1 MKILIALLM
10 ALTSCTALAQQ
21 SPLTVTDP
29 FGTFRLPDPRLGNE
43 NDVASAGASLMG
55 VFTGA
60 DPLRVVVQ
68 VDFNGFTDEHQPYK
82 YSRLFVV
89 HFRGGFS
96 PALQDGTVMP
106 YIDASVTPWEVDVSG
121 GSNASSRGVVTLGVG
136 RTRYSQEHALSNGG
150 TLVITPLQASVD
162 GEIVPLR
169 AGGFGAFGRL
179 AGSILGIAVMNTY
192 RNPSTAERLNFGTS
206 MEATSFEAQAGI
218 IYRILETLS
227 FRASMTGQLT
237 AQYYFVDSSVQANV
251 SLDILE
257 ARSRRALFSV
267 FAAFGYFYRTYTAG
281 RATIHDTAA
290 FTDGID
296 TSTLELGVI
305 AHF

>member
-1 MKILIALLM
+1 MLTKASESLETQKQGERYIGSNIFSLDEDQLPAFALVTEFRESLWRSPRAAHRNLRLPHGRANVRPHKEEEMKILIALLM
-10 ALTSCTALAQQ
+10 ALTSCTTAQQ

-29 FGTFRLPDPRLGNE
+29 FGTSRLPDPRLGNE

-106 YIDASVTPWEVDVSG
+106 YIDDSVTRWEVGVSG

-136 RTRYSQEHALSNGG
+136 RTRYSEEHALSNGG
-150 TLVITPLQASVD
+150 TLVIAPLQASVD

-169 AGGFGAFGRL
+169 AGGLGACGRL
-179 AGSILGIAVMNTY
+179 AGSILGC
-192 RNPSTAERLNFGTS
+192 
-206 MEATSFEAQAGI
+206 
-218 IYRILETLS
+218 
-227 FRASMTGQLT
+227 
-237 AQYYFVDSSVQANV
+237 
-251 SLDILE
+251 
-257 ARSRRALFSV
+257 
-267 FAAFGYFYRTYTAG
+267 GYEY
-281 RATIHDTAA
+281 
-290 FTDGID
+290 
-296 TSTLELGVI
+296 L
-305 AHF
+305 